1 MRPAA
6 SSSARRN
13 PAPEVE
19 HSFMRSSQAG
29 PAPSGQ
35 RGFLHCLQHGS
46 PSPLERW
53 HCHDEYELHLIA
65 DTRGWAFIGDHVGRF
80 EPGHLVLTGPR
91 LPHNWV
97 SHNLPCEGVA
107 LRSQALQF
115 ADAPLRKGMEVF
127 KELQEAAPLLEKAR
141 HGVEFF
147 GISDSVREHFDR
159 MQCTEGPE
167 RFAEFL
173 RLLSRLVRCK
183 NQRVLSSGWL
193 PIKGHAEHVE
203 TIGKAVAYIRLHLDQ
218 PLSAPSVCEHAG
230 ISLSSFSRQFSQAT
244 DVAFTDF
251 VNQLRVGKA
260 CQLLMETD
268 QQISSIC
275 YAAGFNNIANFNRR
289 FLKIK
294 GMTPKAFRLQTAMRH
309 SQGQT
314 LPISRFDM
322 EGTGVGT
329 VAAAGALR
337 ANAGMYRQS

>member
-1 MRPAA
+1 MPQGV
-6 SSSARRN
+6 RRN

-19 HSFMRSSQAG
+19 HSFMRSLQSG
-29 PAPSGQ
+29 LAPSGP

-65 DTRGWAFIGDHVGRF
+65 DTRGWAFVGDHVGRF

-97 SHNLPCEGVA
+97 SHNLPSEGVEM
-107 LRSQALQF
+107 RSQVLQF

-127 KELQEAAPLLEKAR
+127 NELKEAADLLEKAR

-147 GISDSVREHFDR
+147 GISDGVREHLDR
-159 MQCTEGPE
+159 MQCSEGPE

-173 RLLSRLVRCK
+173 RLLSRLVRCR
-183 NQRVLSSGWL
+183 NHRVLSSGWL
-193 PIKGHAEHVE
+193 SIKGQTETAEA
-203 TIGKAVAYIRLHLDQ
+203 IGKAVAYIRLHLDQ
-218 PLSAPSVCEHAG
+218 PLSAPSVCDHAG
-230 ISLSSFSRQFSQAT
+230 LSRSSFSRLFSQST
-244 DVAFTDF
+244 EVSFTDF

-260 CQLLMETD
+260 CQLLMEGD

-294 GMTPKAFRLQTAMRH
+294 GMTPKEFRLQATMRH
-309 SQGQT
+309 CRSQT
-314 LPISRFDM
+314 LPVSRFDM
-322 EGTGVGT
+322 EAVGMLA
-329 VAAAGALR
+329 VAGAAR
-337 ANAGMYRQS
+337 ASAGMYCQS

>member
-1 MRPAA
+1 MPQGV
-6 SSSARRN
+6 RRN
-13 PAPEVE
+13 PAPEIE
-19 HSFMRSSQAG
+19 HSFMRASQSG

-65 DTRGWAFIGDHVGRF
+65 DTRGWAFVGDHVGRF

-97 SHNLPCEGVA
+97 SHNLPSEGVE
-107 LRSQALQF
+107 LRSMALQF
-115 ADAPLRKGMEVF
+115 SDAPLRKGMEVF
-127 KELQEAAPLLEKAR
+127 NELQEAAPLLEKAR

-159 MQCTEGPE
+159 LQGSEGPE

-173 RLLSRLVRCK
+173 RLLNRLARCK
-183 NQRVLSSGWL
+183 NHRVLSSGWL
-193 PIKGHAEHVE
+193 PIKGNAEIVE
-203 TIGKAVAYIRLHLDQ
+203 AIGKAVTYIRLHLDQ
-218 PLSAPSVCEHAG
+218 PLSVASVCEHAR
-230 ISLSSFSRQFSQAT
+230 ISQSSFSRLFSQST

-251 VNQLRVGKA
+251 VNRLRVGKA
-260 CQLLMETD
+260 CQLLMESD

-289 FLKIK
+289 FLKLK
-294 GMTPKAFRLQTAMRH
+294 GMTPKAFRLQAAMRH
-309 SQGQT
+309 SRSQT
-314 LPISRFDM
+314 LPISRFEM
-322 EGTGVGT
+322 EGIGVGAM
-329 VAAAGALR
+329 AAAGTFR
-337 ANAGMYRQS
+337 ANAGLYLQS

>member
-1 MRPAA
+1 MPQGV
-6 SSSARRN
+6 RRN

-19 HSFMRSSQAG
+19 HSFVRSLQSG
-29 PAPSGQ
+29 PAPSGP

-65 DTRGWAFIGDHVGRF
+65 DTRGWAFVGDHVGRF

-97 SHNLPCEGVA
+97 SHNLPSEGVE

-127 KELQEAAPLLEKAR
+127 NELQEAAPLLEKAR
-141 HGVEFF
+141 YGVEFL
-147 GISDSVREHFDR
+147 GISDCVREHFDR
-159 MQCTEGPE
+159 MQACEGPE

-183 NQRVLSSGWL
+183 SQRVLSSGWL
-193 PIKGHAEHVE
+193 PVRGRAETVDA
-203 TIGKAVAYIRLHLDQ
+203 IARAVAYIRLHLDQ
-218 PLSAPSVCEHAG
+218 PLSAPSVCDHAG
-230 ISLSSFSRQFSQAT
+230 ISQGSFSRLFGQCTEVS
-244 DVAFTDF
+244 FTDF
-251 VNQLRVGKA
+251 VNRLRVGKA
-260 CQLLMETD
+260 CQLLMESD

-294 GMTPKAFRLQTAMRH
+294 GMTPKEFRLQVAMRH
-309 SQGQT
+309 SQSQT

-322 EGTGVGT
+322 ENVGVDAM
-329 VAAAGALR
+329 AAAGAFREGAAL
-337 ANAGMYRQS
+337 YRQS